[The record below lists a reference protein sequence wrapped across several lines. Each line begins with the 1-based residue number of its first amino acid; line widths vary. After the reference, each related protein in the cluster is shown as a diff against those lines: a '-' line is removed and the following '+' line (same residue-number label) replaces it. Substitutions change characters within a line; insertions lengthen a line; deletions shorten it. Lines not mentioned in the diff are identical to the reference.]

1 MYSIDVRTEV
11 RKITSSKPVHAAA
24 GAGALATQTLREL
37 PGRLV
42 RGIDGT
48 VTAWPSRANEYVQ
61 NARAKAADQYD
72 KLADPGLSE
81 RQKQVL
87 LEIYE
92 SFRKEMA
99 ASAEDEAEGEFPD
112 EGGPRPDGAEPDD
125 VVSATVWADAA
136 SQDVAGRAA
145 AEPGAAGLNGAGPD
159 GAEPGLAE

>member
-1 MYSIDVRTEV
+1 MYSIDVKTEV

-72 KLADPGLSE
+72 KLADHG
-81 RQKQVL
+81 KKV
-87 LEIYE
+87 
-92 SFRKEMA
+92 
-99 ASAEDEAEGEFPD
+99 
-112 EGGPRPDGAEPDD
+112 
-125 VVSATVWADAA
+125 
-136 SQDVAGRAA
+136 
-145 AEPGAAGLNGAGPD
+145 LNGHD
-159 GAEPGLAE
+159 TEPAKTALNGKASTSRATSVKSK